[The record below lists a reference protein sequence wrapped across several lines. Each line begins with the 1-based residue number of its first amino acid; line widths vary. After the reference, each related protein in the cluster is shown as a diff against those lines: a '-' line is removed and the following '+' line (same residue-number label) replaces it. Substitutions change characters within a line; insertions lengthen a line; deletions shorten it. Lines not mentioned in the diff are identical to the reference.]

1 MFFFPQLRGVPGIS
15 SGSVDDFFSQLRG
28 VPHLYLYLYL
38 YLDICHGES
47 RGPRVCTR
55 ENGWDHHNYQ
65 EHFRPLATPRG
76 KTRL

>member
-15 SGSVDDFFSQLRG
+15 SGSVDVFFFSQLRG
-28 VPHLYLYLYL
+28 VTHLYLYLYL

-55 ENGWDHHNYQ
+55 ENGCDHHKCCQ
-65 EHFRPLATPRG
+65 QH
-76 KTRL
+76 

>member
-1 MFFFPQLRGVPGIS
+1 MFFFRNSEAYQAFLQVRLMF
-15 SGSVDDFFSQLRG
+15 FFSQLRG

-65 EHFRPLATPRG
+65 EHVRPLATPRG